1 MTNREAISRVK
12 KLLKEVNADSRF
24 TNRLAYSMLKSAANF
39 LVQKESDRLKL
50 IKQSNIFRKLKCVEV
65 IEAPAIDPCCG
76 IKSKCKVWR
85 TKNRIPQTYSD
96 LYGPIIKNVYTI
108 DGSETLNYIQSS
120 DYERIANNP
129 WKKKNINKY
138 YFYSDG
144 YLYFPNG
151 GYKQVEVEA
160 YFETDVI
167 CDCCD
172 KDQDCTRLLD
182 KTFILPGYL
191 ESALFQMIE
200 KEIVET
206 YKRFPEKAHEINKND
221 NLLNSNS

>member
-12 KLLKEVNADSRF
+12 KILKEVNADSRF

-50 IKQSNIFRKLKCVEV
+50 IKQTNLFTRLKCVDV

-85 TKNRIPQTYSD
+85 TKDKLPSTYSD

-108 DGSETLNYIQSS
+108 DHGETLIYIQPS
-120 DYERIANNP
+120 DFERIANNP
-129 WKKKNINKY
+129 WKKKNDNKY

-144 YLYFPNG
+144 YLYFPNKA
-151 GYKQVEVEA
+151 YKKVEIEA
-160 YFETDVI
+160 YFETNVI
-167 CDCCD
+167 SSCEEENKCV
-172 KDQDCTRLLD
+172 RLLD
-182 KTFILPGYL
+182 QTFIIPGYL
-191 ESALFQMIE
+191 ESALFQMVE

-206 YKRFPEKAHEINKND
+206 YKRFPEKSHEINKND
-221 NLLNSNS
+221 NTTNQ